1 MIERDKLFIGKSV
14 CILDKYFHDKMYLG
28 NVVFIEDNNCGSF
41 AYVHIQEPDS
51 YYPND
56 KTDPRFP
63 AYYHD
68 IYPIMSN
75 LIYDADEINEYE
87 NM

>member
-1 MIERDKLFIGKSV
+1 MIERDKIFIGKSV
-14 CILDKYFHDKMYLG
+14 CILDSYFHDKMYLG
-28 NVVFIEDNNCGSF
+28 NVVFIEDNDCGSF

-63 AYYHD
+63 ASYND
-68 IYPIMSN
+68 IYPIISN
-75 LIYDADEINEYE
+75 LIYDADEVFEYE